1 MRNEILRMTRD
12 HFSPEFVNRI
22 DELVLFN
29 RLSRD
34 TMDDILRVRLREV
47 RTLAQIKSFV
57 SSKISSPIPPPYS
70 HPFPDQQPTGGPQDC
85 AGRASGCAADAV

>member
-57 SSKISSPIPPPYS
+57 SSRISSPFPPPFS
-70 HPFPDQQPTGGPQDC
+70 RSTPDWRTARLC
-85 AGRASGCAADAV
+85 WTCIRTRS